1 MADCCLPRH
10 SLDPLLPTVLSA
22 AVQNVAN
29 FSTPEVQA
37 HGMELV
43 ESAISA
49 YSLLDNA
56 LLDAMQVHRG
66 GEGRGCSRGREG
78 VGGGEQDGLV
88 IGGYAR
94 PLLFNT
100 SCLPT
105 FVLMVCRWAPAA
117 RMCSA
122 HWRSCRPPR
131 QLSLQSSHL

>member
-10 SLDPLLPTVLSA
+10 SLDPLFPAVLSA

-66 GEGRGCSRGREG
+66 GEGK
-78 VGGGEQDGLV
+78 
-88 IGGYAR
+88 
-94 PLLFNT
+94 
-100 SCLPT
+100 
-105 FVLMVCRWAPAA
+105 VL
-117 RMCSA
+117 
-122 HWRSCRPPR
+122 
-131 QLSLQSSHL
+131 